1 MWEAPNMPT
10 FGFLGLLRSSRSAR
24 YVIAIL
30 VIAASLAAA
39 RPLAT
44 GLDTPVVSLSLCA
57 IMFVAWF
64 GGLGPALLA
73 GALSILAIDYWFIPP
88 GNTFFIYA
96 SGIPRVALFALAAG
110 FVILLSAMQRN
121 TTESLRRARDD
132 LRASVRDLQE
142 VNQALHAE
150 SARRQQAEQNL
161 QAIIDTIPALVASYT
176 PEGECDF
183 ANRTW
188 QDYTGLSTA
197 EVGMDLLKAV
207 VSHDDTGVGKDES
220 QDWLAN
226 PEAFQAER
234 RMRRAD
240 GVHRWHLLR
249 RVPFRNSEG
258 KIAKWYI
265 VAVDIEEQKRARD
278 ALRRNEAYLAEAQS
292 LSRTGSFAWEIAS
305 GEITWSDETYR
316 IFDIDRAVKPN
327 LDLILECVH
336 PDDRQLIQSQLDRSA
351 QGALDYDC
359 EFRLLTRNGQTRFL
373 HIRARRMKFEAD
385 EVVGAVMDLT
395 EARQAQQALN
405 EMQTELAHMTRMTTL
420 GELTASIAHEVN
432 QPLAAIAM
440 RGQAGLR
447 FLNRTSPEIDEVR
460 VTLES
465 IIRNAT
471 RASDVISHIRSLSRK
486 AASEF
491 TRLDIND
498 VINDTVALV
507 QHQASNHRVR
517 LQLELASG
525 LPDVLGDRVQLQ
537 QVIINLVMNGI
548 DAMTEITGRG
558 REMVIRSGRHNGEHV
573 LIAVQDAGVG
583 IDPDS
588 VSRIFDAFYTTKAE
602 GMGMGLSICRSI
614 IEAHSGRMWA
624 SRNAG
629 PGATIQ
635 FTLPQ
640 CLAA

>member
-1 MWEAPNMPT
+1 MPT
-10 FGFLGLLRSSRSAR
+10 FGFLGLLRSSRLAG
-24 YVIAIL
+24 YAIAIL
-30 VIAASLAAA
+30 VIAAALAAA

-44 GLDTPVVSLSLCA
+44 RLDTPVVSLSLCA

-64 GGLGPALLA
+64 GGLGPALLS
-73 GALSILAIDYWFIPP
+73 GALSILAIDYRFTPP

-110 FVILLSAMQRN
+110 FVILLSAVQRN

-132 LRASVRDLQE
+132 LRASVRDLE
-142 VNQALHAE
+142 ELNQALRAE
-150 SARRQQAEQNL
+150 SMRRQRAEQNL
-161 QAIIDTIPALVASYT
+161 QAIIDTIPALVASYN

-188 QDYTGLSTA
+188 RDYTGLSTA

-207 VSHDDTGVGKDES
+207 VPLDDTGLRKDAW
-220 QDWLAN
+220 QDRLADQ
-226 PEAFQAER
+226 EAFQTER

-240 GVHRWHLLR
+240 GVYRWHLLR
-249 RVPFRNSEG
+249 RVPIRNGEG
-258 KIAKWYI
+258 TILKWYI

-278 ALRRNEAYLAEAQS
+278 ALRRSEAYLAEAQS

-327 LDLILECVH
+327 LDLILEAVH
-336 PDDRQLIQSQLDRSA
+336 PDDRPLIQSQVDGSR
-351 QGALDYDC
+351 QGARDYDFA
-359 EFRLLTRNGQTRFL
+359 FRLLTRNGQVKFL
-373 HIRARRMKFEAD
+373 HVRARRMTFESD
-385 EVVGAVMDLT
+385 EIVGAVMDLT
-395 EARQAQQALN
+395 EARQAQQVLSD
-405 EMQTELAHMTRMTTL
+405 MQTELAHMTRMTTL

-432 QPLAAIAM
+432 QPLSAIAM

-447 FLNRTSPEIDEVR
+447 FLSRTEPDIDEVR
-460 VTLES
+460 EALES
-465 IIRNAT
+465 IISNAI

-486 AASEF
+486 AAAEF

-498 VINDTVALV
+498 VIRDTVPLV

-548 DAMTEITGRG
+548 EAMTEMTGRG
-558 REMVIRSGRHNGEHV
+558 CELVIRSGRYNGEKV
-573 LIAVQDAGVG
+573 LVAVQDAGMG
-583 IDPDS
+583 IDPDNEA
-588 VSRIFDAFYTTKAE
+588 RIFDAFYTTKVE

-614 IEAHSGRMWA
+614 VEAHSGRMWA

-635 FTLPQ
+635 FILPQ